1 MLIFWQC
8 LQVPTLQRL
17 QVSILWYL
25 NVDPAFSFCSPI
37 YIPCSILPFSSS
49 LPNTV
54 LRCGPILFFSS
65 RPLVHPPVP
74 SYLPITLHSTQLHLL
89 HKRFSSHNR
98 SIFVDS
104 NWTLVVQT
112 SNLFV
117 LLSLL
122 FIGYY
127 PSNLLFPANFPLLP
141 RKCQFEYRVQAGT
154 FVCACFHFFLHKN
167 NLWLFC
173 SRLFLNSVNL
183 KFPLDDGQ
191 FFLLLV
197 VVMSP
202 LSFCSIH
209 HHRKYNIWLTILLK
223 TSVWKVNGVN
233 MKVEGSAGRWTRAAG
248 AHNSSILIFTFTFY
262 FYFYFFL
269 FTFYFYFLNGVN
281 MKAGRWTRGTGGT
294 QFQHQGG
301 RQLGGIYS
309 HLLHIFVFHTASV
322 FVFVLGTV
330 LYLM

>member
-1 MLIFWQC
+1 MW
-8 LQVPTLQRL
+8 TLPFL
-17 QVSILWYL
+17 FAL
-25 NVDPAFSFCSPI
+25 P

-104 NWTLVVQT
+104 NWTLVVQR

-141 RKCQFEYRVQAGT
+141 RKCQFEYRV
-154 FVCACFHFFLHKN
+154 
-167 NLWLFC
+167 
-173 SRLFLNSVNL
+173 
-183 KFPLDDGQ
+183 
-191 FFLLLV
+191 
-197 VVMSP
+197 
-202 LSFCSIH
+202 
-209 HHRKYNIWLTILLK
+209 
-223 TSVWKVNGVN
+223 
-233 MKVEGSAGRWTRAAG
+233 EAGRICLCPFSLFSAA
-248 AHNSSILIFTFTFY
+248 NIICDY
-262 FYFYFFL
+262 YVQDFF
-269 FTFYFYFLNGVN
+269 
-281 MKAGRWTRGTGGT
+281 
-294 QFQHQGG
+294 
-301 RQLGGIYS
+301 
-309 HLLHIFVFHTASV
+309 
-322 FVFVLGTV
+322 
-330 LYLM
+330 

>member
-1 MLIFWQC
+1 MW
-8 LQVPTLQRL
+8 TLPFL
-17 QVSILWYL
+17 FAL
-25 NVDPAFSFCSPI
+25 P

-141 RKCQFEYRVQAGT
+141 RKCQLEYLVEAGT
-154 FVCACFHFFLHKN
+154 FVCACFLQQIYSATIMFKTFSKRHVFEGWRFR
-167 NLWLFC
+167 WTMGSF
-173 SRLFLNSVNL
+173 V
-183 KFPLDDGQ
+183 
-191 FFLLLV
+191 V

-209 HHRKYNIWLTILLK
+209 HQRKYNIWLTILLK

-233 MKVEGSAGRWTRAAG
+233 MKVEGSAGRWTR
-248 AHNSSILIFTFTFY
+248 
-262 FYFYFFL
+262 
-269 FTFYFYFLNGVN
+269 
-281 MKAGRWTRGTGGT
+281 GTGGT

-309 HLLHIFVFHTASV
+309 HLLHIFVFYTASV